1 MRIRALACLLLC
13 TLLTGCFFEHPLTR
27 GPSKDINSWLLGV
40 WEGTDSKG
48 KTYRARVVPITS
60 DRYYVS
66 FRSLGRKK
74 TPRGVWEF
82 EGWIS
87 RVSYSRFLSL
97 KCSVTSGEIPEGAY
111 VFVNYQVIDQNTVI
125 TRRLEL
131 GSPPEATSQQ
141 IREEV
146 RQRLR
151 DNSLMPDE
159 GLKWKRTSEVYWDP
173 LYTEEQPFQPLRFPT
188 PRPDQTKQDR
198 PRDQKKE
205 DRPRR

>member
-1 MRIRALACLLLC
+1 MRIRVLAWLLLC
-13 TLLTGCFFEHPLTR
+13 TVLTGCFFEHPLTG

-48 KTYRARVVPITS
+48 RTYSVRVVPITS

-66 FRSLGRKK
+66 FRSAGRKK
-74 TPRGVWEF
+74 APRGGWEF

-87 RVSYSRFLSL
+87 RVAYSRFLSL
-97 KCSVTSGEIPEGAY
+97 KCAVTSGEIPEGAY
-111 VFVNYQVIDQNTVI
+111 IFVNYQVIDQNTVI

-131 GSPPEATSQQ
+131 DSPPEATGRQ

-151 DNSLMPDE
+151 EHSLMPDE
-159 GLKWKRTSEVYWDP
+159 GVKWRRTSEVYWDP
-173 LYTEEQPFQPLRFPT
+173 NYTEEQPFQPLRFPT
-188 PRPDQTKQDR
+188 PFPT
-198 PRDQKKE
+198 PPPGQKKQE
-205 DRPRR
+205 KPRR